1 MEIPYDGAKEMIL
14 VWLKTFFRHDE
25 HNVSMALA
33 YLSA

>member
-1 MEIPYDGAKEMIL
+1 MRRPDQRFLVIL